1 MKVAYNCNFFNVAFF
16 SSKDPAIYRKG
27 DNEMTKHKPVHFW
40 RRVFRRLRAYRGW
53 RTVACWWSGCRT
65 STRKHRRWRWWRY
78 RRPCPRQPT
87 EIWIEQ
93 IGVGWKQQ
101 SNASKMKGS
110 LPIYAKKWAPLVS
123 SLILKH
129 VSFGIKMLFYQL
141 ASNPT
146 KELVQ
151 I

>member
-1 MKVAYNCNFFNVAFF
+1 M
-16 SSKDPAIYRKG
+16 S
-27 DNEMTKHKPVHFW
+27 
-40 RRVFRRLRAYRGW
+40 
-53 RTVACWWSGCRT
+53 
-65 STRKHRRWRWWRY
+65 
-78 RRPCPRQPT
+78 Q
-87 EIWIEQ
+87 
-93 IGVGWKQQ
+93 
-101 SNASKMKGS
+101 KMKKS
-110 LPIYAKKWAPLVS
+110 LPTYAKKWAPPVS